1 MELRHLRYF
10 VAVAETLHFSR
21 AAARMHLTQP
31 ALSRQLRDLE
41 VEIGA
46 PLLTRHGVATALT
59 PAGAALLPRARAIL
73 AAAENAVELARSAGR
88 RLRLGHYGTLWLDYF
103 APALRAFCR
112 KQLEIELHTE
122 ERTAAGLVD
131 GLRQGE
137 LDFAL
142 IGPTTPALNREFTTR
157 PLAAVPLLIALG
169 SGNPLAK
176 RRRLALADL
185 ATAEWIAWDDAAFPG
200 RAGLLETAAAEAG
213 FRPRIVGSVDGVASM
228 FLRVST
234 SNAVGYVLPMSKK
247 LPHAGVVFASLRPP
261 GLDLTM
267 HAAWRRNDGDAARL
281 AALAEA
287 LAVEPRGRGVR

>member
-21 AAARMHLTQP
+21 AAARLHLTQP

-41 VEIGA
+41 SEIGA
-46 PLLTRHGVATALT
+46 PLLARHRVATALT
-59 PAGAALLPRARAIL
+59 PAGVALLPRAREIL
-73 AAAENAVELARSAGR
+73 AAAEHAIEAARHAGQ
-88 RLRLGHYGTLWLDYF
+88 RLRLGHYGTLWLDFF

-112 KQLEIELHTE
+112 KHPGVELHAE
-122 ERTAAGLVD
+122 ERTAAGLID
-131 GLRQGE
+131 GLRCGE

-142 IGPTTPALNREFTTR
+142 IGPSTPALDREFATR
-157 PLAAVPLLIALG
+157 PLAELPLLIALG
-169 SGNPLAK
+169 AANPLAK

-185 ATAEWIAWDDAAFPG
+185 ASAEWIAWDEAAFPG
-200 RAGLLETAAAEAG
+200 RAGLLEAAAARIG
-213 FRPRIVGSVDGVASM
+213 FRPKVVGSVDGVASL

-234 SNAVGYVLPMSKK
+234 SDAIGYVLPMSKK

-261 GLDLTM
+261 GLALTM
-267 HAAWRRNDGDAARL
+267 HAAWRRHAGDAARL

-287 LAVEPRGRGVR
+287 LVAPSGARAGH